1 MDSIADVL
9 YTASVWVLP
18 VLLAVTLHEAAH
30 GFAAYRLGDPTAKL
44 AGRLSLNPLRH
55 VDPVGTVILPAIL
68 LLTAPFVF
76 GWAKPVPVDFR
87 ALRHPRSGMVWV
99 ALAGPGTNVALA
111 LAAAVGMR
119 WLLATGDL
127 TGSAAWVAL
136 NLENLFRINLILAVF
151 NMLPLPPLDGGRVA
165 VGILPRPLAIRL
177 ARVERFG
184 FLILIGFVFLLPMLG
199 NQLGLDL
206 DVFQWVV
213 GVPAQWLAKGLLGV
227 AGF

>member
-55 VDPVGTVILPAIL
+55 IDPLGTVILPAIL

-111 LAAAVGMR
+111 LVAAVAMR

-127 TGSAAWVAL
+127 TGIAAWVAL

-177 ARVERFG
+177 AGVERYG